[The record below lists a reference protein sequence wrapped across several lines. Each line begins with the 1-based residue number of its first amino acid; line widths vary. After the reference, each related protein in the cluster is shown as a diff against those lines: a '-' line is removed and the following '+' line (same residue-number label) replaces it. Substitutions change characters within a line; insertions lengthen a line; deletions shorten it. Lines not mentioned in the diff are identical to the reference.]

1 MLRGLLRPS
10 IAVSL
15 CTRKRQWLMGVVAG
29 GGGALAVQDHWGVS
43 VSRDQKK
50 ETGTGIILTVLCA
63 SLRLNE

>member
-1 MLRGLLRPS
+1 
-10 IAVSL
+10 
-15 CTRKRQWLMGVVAG
+15 MGVVAG